1 MVNVITQINIKS
13 TNNKDIAL
21 LILKAL
27 FLSTFNFCINKIIF
41 LSKKLIGIFKRNAK
55 TIPNITGKVIAT
67 KLSMVF
73 NTNFK
78 LCIMKNN
85 INPYVTIKIFSLIYF
100 LFI

>member
-55 TIPNITGKVIAT
+55 FRALNAKG
-67 KLSMVF
+67 
-73 NTNFK
+73 
-78 LCIMKNN
+78 
-85 INPYVTIKIFSLIYF
+85 
-100 LFI
+100 